1 MKGKETS
8 PSVSGPQ
15 SSYFSKS
22 EYSDLSAPSEGSNN
36 HLSANSTNSIS
47 KSSLDSM
54 IVIL

>member
-22 EYSDLSAPSEGSNN
+22 EYADLSAPSEGSNY